1 MFYTLGLRPKALA
14 NDDNKTGSITGVL
27 WHSGDIILRTL
38 FSKQSAPKTAIFVSM
53 NQPII
58 VNRLNEKQLAFYH
71 ENGYLSVE
79 CIATER
85 EIGEIRALYD
95 RMFASRTGRSVGDH
109 YDLAGADE
117 EGKEP
122 LLVQILQP
130 SKYFPELKETALYR
144 NVGGLIRQLLGPEA
158 KFFGDHAIN
167 KPPRHG
173 AETPWHQDE
182 AYWDPG
188 RDHNAISVWIPL
200 QPATI
205 WNGCMH
211 FIPGSHRLDVLE
223 HQPIGNDRR
232 VHGLEVIPGIFDFST
247 AVACELPAG
256 GATFHGGRM
265 LHYTPG
271 NTTEDYRRALIIM
284 GGLATVP
291 RSAPRR
297 FPWIERQDTARAQR
311 ARQSTAA
318 S

>member
-1 MFYTLGLRPKALA
+1 
-14 NDDNKTGSITGVL
+14 
-27 WHSGDIILRTL
+27 
-38 FSKQSAPKTAIFVSM
+38 M

-79 CIATER
+79 CIATEQ